1 MKVRIEI
8 DTKTLVR
15 FWLVV
20 IGFILLG
27 FAIWQAKDAI
37 ILLVISAFLALALN
51 APVSRIAKIL
61 PGSNKNRVGATAV
74 AYLLMIVILAT
85 ITSFIAPTVI
95 DQTNKFISNA
105 PQIVADVT
113 AENSSLRKFVE
124 TNNLK
129 EVVNKASQSMN
140 DFSEGFTKNIGNILF
155 GSLSTVV
162 NWIFS
167 LFMILTMTF
176 LMLVEGPSW
185 LHRFWKL
192 YSDREKQKRHKRIA
206 SRMYKAVSSFVNGQ
220 LTVCAISGTL
230 GALVVLILSFTMHV
244 PINLAIPVGVIL
256 LTLGLIP
263 MFGATI
269 AGVISALIIAFNVP
283 FAGAVFIVYFI
294 VYQQIENNV
303 ISPLIQA
310 KNNQLSALIVVVAIT
325 TGIYVLGILGAL
337 LSIPIAA
344 CTKIMIEEYFARKCE
359 EQKEPTKDA
368 IIDFLK
374 KIG

>member
-1 MKVRIEI
+1 M
-8 DTKTLVR
+8 
-15 FWLVV
+15 
-20 IGFILLG
+20 
-27 FAIWQAKDAI
+27 
-37 ILLVISAFLALALN
+37 
-51 APVSRIAKIL
+51 
-61 PGSNKNRVGATAV
+61 
-74 AYLLMIVILAT
+74 
-85 ITSFIAPTVI
+85 
-95 DQTNKFISNA
+95 
-105 PQIVADVT
+105 
-113 AENSSLRKFVE
+113 
-124 TNNLK
+124 
-129 EVVNKASQSMN
+129 
-140 DFSEGFTKNIGNILF
+140 
-155 GSLSTVV
+155 
-162 NWIFS
+162 
-167 LFMILTMTF
+167 
-176 LMLVEGPSW
+176 
-185 LHRFWKL
+185 
-192 YSDREKQKRHKRIA
+192 
-206 SRMYKAVSSFVNGQ
+206 
-220 LTVCAISGTL
+220 
-230 GALVVLILSFTMHV
+230 LILSFTMHV

-359 EQKEPTKDA
+359 EQKEPAKDA

>member
-244 PINLAIPVGVIL
+244 PINLAIPVGVI
-256 LTLGLIP
+256 
-263 MFGATI
+263 F
-269 AGVISALIIAFNVP
+269 ALIIAFNVP

-359 EQKEPTKDA
+359 EQKEPAKDA

>member
-269 AGVISALIIAFNVP
+269 AGVISALIIAF
-283 FAGAVFIVYFI
+283 I

-359 EQKEPTKDA
+359 EQKEPAKDA